1 MKTQSVKG
9 YIFDKYL
16 NDVAYR
22 VMTQTTTPDDT
33 LVVLKFQQ
41 AIQSKVNA
49 LRDWERFKG
58 TTDENTKKK
67 SNKS

>member
-1 MKTQSVKG
+1 MKTQSKQG

-22 VMTQTTTPDDT
+22 VMTKTTTPDDT
-33 LVVLKFQQ
+33 LIVLKFQQ
-41 AIQSKVNA
+41 VIQSKVNA
-49 LRDWERFKG
+49 LNDWEKFKR